1 MEIKIFIE
9 IPKGSRQKYELNEE
23 TGQIE
28 LDRTIYGPVYFP
40 FEYGYIKNTLADD
53 GDPLDALILTNE
65 ATFPGCTVLARI
77 IGMLV
82 MEDESGIDN
91 KIIAVPV
98 SKINPAYSHINDI
111 SDLTDY
117 ERNLIKEF
125 FEVYKRMEPNK
136 WVKVEGFADK
146 ERAIKEVEKTKNN
159 YEKI

>member
-146 ERAIKEVEKTKNN
+146 ERAIKEVEKTKSN

>member
-91 KIIAVPV
+91 KILAVPV

-117 ERNLIKEF
+117 EKNLIKEF

-146 ERAIKEVEKTKNN
+146 ERAIKEVEKTKSN

>member
-28 LDRTIYGPVYFP
+28 LDRTIYGPIYFP

-65 ATFPGCTVLARI
+65 ATFPGCTVLTRI

-146 ERAIKEVEKTKNN
+146 ERAIKEVEKTKSN

>member
-91 KIIAVPV
+91 KILAVPV

-117 ERNLIKEF
+117 EKNLIKEF

>member
-1 MEIKIFIE
+1 
-9 IPKGSRQKYELNEE
+9 
-23 TGQIE
+23 
-28 LDRTIYGPVYFP
+28 
-40 FEYGYIKNTLADD
+40 
-53 GDPLDALILTNE
+53 
-65 ATFPGCTVLARI
+65 
-77 IGMLV
+77 MLV

-91 KIIAVPV
+91 KILAVPV

-117 ERNLIKEF
+117 EKNLIKEF

>member
-77 IGMLV
+77 VGMLV

-91 KIIAVPV
+91 KILAVPV

-117 ERNLIKEF
+117 EKNLIKEF

-146 ERAIKEVEKTKNN
+146 ERAIKEVEKTKSN

>member
-65 ATFPGCTVLARI
+65 ATFPGCTV
-77 IGMLV
+77 
-82 MEDESGIDN
+82 
-91 KIIAVPV
+91 
-98 SKINPAYSHINDI
+98 
-111 SDLTDY
+111 
-117 ERNLIKEF
+117 
-125 FEVYKRMEPNK
+125 
-136 WVKVEGFADK
+136 
-146 ERAIKEVEKTKNN
+146 
-159 YEKI
+159 